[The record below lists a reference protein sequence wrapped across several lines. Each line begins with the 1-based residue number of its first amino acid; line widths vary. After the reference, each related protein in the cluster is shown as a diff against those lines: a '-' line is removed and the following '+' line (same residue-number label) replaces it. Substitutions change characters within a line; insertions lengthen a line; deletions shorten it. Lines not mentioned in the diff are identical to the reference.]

1 MLPRDW
7 RVTMRWDNDFAGKNK
22 RFRWYDLLNDN
33 GGLLGYVREDLEDR
47 EFIACINDIRTDNK
61 KFNNLE
67 DAKNFILTYYV
78 VEKLEGT

>member
-7 RVTMRWDNDFAGKNK
+7 RVTMRWDNDLAGKNK
-22 RFRWYDLLNDN
+22 RYKWHDLLDDD
-33 GGLLGYVREDLEDR
+33 GKLLGYVREDLEDST
-47 EFIACINDIRTDNK
+47 FIACINSIKTDNK

-78 VEKLEGT
+78 VEKLEDK